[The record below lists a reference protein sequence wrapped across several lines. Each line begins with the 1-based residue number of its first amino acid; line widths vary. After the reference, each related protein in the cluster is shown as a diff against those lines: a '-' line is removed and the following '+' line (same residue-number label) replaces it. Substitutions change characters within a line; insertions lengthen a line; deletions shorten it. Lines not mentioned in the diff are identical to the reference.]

1 LSVVIVANPNYR
13 KPKSVE
19 FPMNKPTKKSSQT
32 LRSNKRKAKRKALRR
47 SNRKR
52 ATGL

>member
-1 LSVVIVANPNYR
+1 
-13 KPKSVE
+13 
-19 FPMNKPTKKSSQT
+19 MNKPTKKSSQA

-47 SNRKR
+47 RNRSR